1 MATTKTLLSNL
12 SSLLCNGII
21 SLEEHSRMKKRI
33 IKTEVKAAEAQVVAD
48 LVPELQAFMVA
59 DIQYKISD
67 LVRGVMGISAP
78 CHGYRETKEEQK
90 HRDGVAKPRMLAA
103 LEILGASKYG
113 SGAQTRYSFGEA
125 APEFGTNADASEA
138 AASGEDSTES

>member
-33 IKTEVKAAEAQVVAD
+33 IKAEAKEAEAQVVAA

-59 DIQYKISD
+59 DTQYKISD

-78 CHGYRETKEEQK
+78 CHGYKETKEEQK
-90 HRDGVAKPRMLAA
+90 HRDGVAKPRMIAA
-103 LEILGASKYG
+103 LELLGASKYG
-113 SGAQTRYSFGEA
+113 TGAQTRYSFGDA
-125 APEFGTNADASEA
+125 APQFETNTADEEQSE
-138 AASGEDSTES
+138 EI

>member
-21 SLEEHSRMKKRI
+21 SEAEHTRIQKRI
-33 IKTEVKAAEAQVVAD
+33 QKAEAQAAEAAEIQA
-48 LVPELQAFMVA
+48 LVEPLRDFMVA
-59 DIQYKISD
+59 DTQYKISD
-67 LVRGVMGISAP
+67 LVLGVLGIKAP
-78 CHGYRETKEEQK
+78 CHGYQETADERKY
-90 HRDGVAKPRMLAA
+90 RDGVAKPRIIGA

-125 APEFGTNADASEA
+125 APEFETNGADE
-138 AASGEDSTES
+138 EESAES

>member
-21 SLEEHSRMKKRI
+21 SAFEHTRIQKRI
-33 IKTEVKAAEAQVVAD
+33 LKAEAQAAEAAEIQA
-48 LVPELQAFMVA
+48 LVEPLREFMVA
-59 DIQYKISD
+59 DVQYKISD
-67 LVRGVMGISAP
+67 LVKGVLGIQAP
-78 CHGYRETKEEQK
+78 CHGYQETADERKY
-90 HRDGVAKPRMLAA
+90 RDGVAKPRIIGA

-125 APEFGTNADASEA
+125 APEFETNAADE
-138 AASGEDSTES
+138 EESAES

>member
-1 MATTKTLLSNL
+1 MATSKTLLSNL

-33 IKTEVKAAEAQVVAD
+33 IKAEAKEAEAQVVAA

-59 DIQYKISD
+59 DTQYKISD

-78 CHGYRETKEEQK
+78 CHGYKETKEEQK
-90 HRDGVAKPRMLAA
+90 HRDGVAKPRMIAA
-103 LEILGASKYG
+103 LELLGASKYG
-113 SGAQTRYSFGEA
+113 AGAQTRYSFGEA
-125 APEFGTNADASEA
+125 APEFDTNGDANEPA
-138 AASGEDSTES
+138 ASTES